1 MSLTKLAMLYVI
13 TTVAFFA
20 VDLVWLSTATKRIY
34 EPYIGH
40 LFSSSPKLGVAA
52 AFYLLYVVGV
62 LALAVIPGL
71 REGALM
77 GALWRGALL
86 GLLAYGT
93 YDLTNLATLE
103 GWAWQ
108 ITVIDLIWGTTV
120 TGFTATVG
128 YFVGRWLGLG

>member
-1 MSLTKLAMLYVI
+1 M
-13 TTVAFFA
+13 
-20 VDLVWLSTATKRIY
+20 
-34 EPYIGH
+34 
-40 LFSSSPKLGVAA
+40 
-52 AFYLLYVVGV
+52 GV
-62 LALAVIPGL
+62 LALASIPGL
-71 REGALM
+71 REGALA

-108 ITVIDLIWGTTV
+108 ITVIDLIWGTAV
-120 TGFTATVG
+120 TSLTATVG

>member
-13 TTVAFFA
+13 TTVAFFV

-40 LFSSSPKLGVAA
+40 LLSSSPKLAVAA
-52 AFYLLYVVGV
+52 GFYLLYVVGV
-62 LALAVIPGL
+62 LALASIPGL
-71 REGALM
+71 REGALL

-108 ITVIDLIWGTTV
+108 VTVIDLIWGTAV
-120 TGFTATVG
+120 TSFAATVG
-128 YFVGRWLGLG
+128 YFAGRWLGLG

>member
-40 LFSSSPKLGVAA
+40 LFSSSPKLAVAA

>member
-40 LFSSSPKLGVAA
+40 LLSSSPKLAVAA
-52 AFYLLYVVGV
+52 GFYLLYVVGV

-71 REGALM
+71 REGALV

-120 TGFTATVG
+120 TSFTAAVG
-128 YFVGRWLGLG
+128 HFVGRWLGLG

>member
-1 MSLTKLAMLYVI
+1 MSLTRLALLYVF
-13 TTVAFFA
+13 TTVVFFA

-34 EPYIGH
+34 EPHIGH
-40 LFSSSPKLGVAA
+40 LLSSSPKLAVAA
-52 AFYLLYVVGV
+52 GFYLLYVVGV
-62 LALAVIPGL
+62 LALASIPGL
-71 REGALM
+71 REGALA

-108 ITVIDLIWGTTV
+108 ITVIDLIWGTAV
-120 TGFTATVG
+120 TSLTATVG

>member
-1 MSLTKLAMLYVI
+1 MSLAKLAMLYVI
-13 TTVAFFA
+13 TTVAFFL

-40 LFSSSPKLGVAA
+40 LLSSSPKLVVAA
-52 AFYLLYVVGV
+52 GFYLLYVVGV
-62 LALAVIPGL
+62 LALASIPGL
-71 REGALM
+71 REGALA

-108 ITVIDLIWGTTV
+108 VTVIDLIWGTTV
-120 TGFTATVG
+120 TGLTAVVG
-128 YFVGRWLGLG
+128 YLAGRWLGVV

>member
-1 MSLTKLAMLYVI
+1 MSLAKLAMLYVI
-13 TTVAFFA
+13 TTVAFFL

-40 LFSSSPKLGVAA
+40 LLSSSPKLVVAA
-52 AFYLLYVVGV
+52 GFYLLYVVGV
-62 LALAVIPGL
+62 LALASIPGL
-71 REGALM
+71 REGALT

-108 ITVIDLIWGTTV
+108 VTVIDLIWGTTV
-120 TGFTATVG
+120 TGLTAVVG
-128 YFVGRWLGLG
+128 YLAGRWLGVV